1 MSRKKF
7 VAILVGILKAIEIHG
22 DYKEQ
27 TACVGKK
34 LTAFSLLKRLLRQ
47 RALESSVT
55 WAHTWVTSGG

>member
-1 MSRKKF
+1 M
-7 VAILVGILKAIEIHG
+7 AILVGILKAVEIYS
-22 DYKEQ
+22 DCKEQ
-27 TACVGKK
+27 TACMGKT